1 MNLSTSRTVLALIL
15 VGLAVIVPCVAW
27 YLVGTRELER
37 QMMDVADISQQE
49 ARETVRRL
57 ANQLTARLSAL
68 LEAEAR
74 RPFYHYQAYF
84 HDPRGASEGAS
95 VVPSPLTSGPS
106 DPLVAVYF
114 YTDGATGRTTL
125 LAAEPDLSS
134 SEPASAKH
142 KRPDDPAS
150 IQTRL
155 ERGLHPLLD
164 AVRGESRSAK
174 EAYASAS
181 PAQSFGQRVDVL
193 DRAAWLQN
201 MDAAGLYRGIKSR
214 AGVNPQIT
222 LPQTNATGL
231 VEIYVGPMKWRTV
244 NLGGEPALVALREV
258 TTPQGAVLQ
267 GFLVS
272 AKGLANFIKASR
284 LPAKFLPGHPMH
296 EYQAAVHISDDPWRV
311 AIDVTAAVGLAN
323 QQARDLRRT
332 FLTIFSGG
340 VAVAVLSGLGVVWL
354 VWQSERL
361 ARQRSQFAA
370 SAAHE
375 LRTPL
380 AGLRIYSEMLAED
393 LGEPGQAKA
402 YARRIADEAD
412 RLSRV
417 VANVLNFTRLE
428 RGMLNTQP
436 TPGDLA
442 RAVRESV
449 ARQQPALEAAGARL
463 DLRIADRLPPVRF
476 DRDAVAQILQNLLD
490 NAEKHTRQAADRT
503 VQVALTADNGTVAL
517 TVRDHGPG
525 IPDEVRERLFQPFVR
540 GADNEAPAGLGLGLV
555 LVKTLA
561 ERQGA
566 RVTCADAP
574 GGGAQ
579 FTIAFPV

>member
-1 MNLSTSRTVLALIL
+1 MNFSTSRTVLALIL

-37 QMMDVADISQQE
+37 QMLDVADISQQE

-74 RPFYHYQAYF
+74 RPFYHYQPYF

-95 VVPSPLTSGPS
+95 VVPSPLTFGPS
-106 DPLVAVYF
+106 DPLIAVYF
-114 YTDGATGRTTL
+114 QADGVTGRATV
-125 LAAEPDLSS
+125 LAAEPEPSPPEPSS
-134 SEPASAKH
+134 TKH
-142 KRPDDPAS
+142 KRPDDSAS
-150 IQTRL
+150 IQVRL
-155 ERGLHPLLD
+155 ERGLHPLLNT
-164 AVRGESRSAK
+164 VRGESRPDSA
-174 EAYASAS
+174 ASAS
-181 PAQSFGQRVDVL
+181 PSAQTFGQRVEVL

-201 MDAAGLYRGIKSR
+201 VDAAGLYRGIKSR
-214 AGVNPQIT
+214 TGASQPIA
-222 LPQTNATGL
+222 LPATNVAGL

-244 NLGGEPALVALREV
+244 NLGGEPALIALREV
-258 TTPQGAVLQ
+258 TTPQGVVLQ

-296 EYQAAVHISDDPWRV
+296 EYQAAVSAGDDPWRI

-428 RGMLNTQP
+428 RGMLNTRP
-436 TPGDLA
+436 TTGDLA

-463 DLRIADRLPPVRF
+463 ELRIADRLPPVRF

-490 NAEKHTRQAADRT
+490 NAEKHTRQSADRT

-525 IPDEVRERLFQPFVR
+525 LPEEVRERLFQPFVR

-579 FTIAFPV
+579 FTVAFPV

>member
-1 MNLSTSRTVLALIL
+1 MSLSNSRTVLALVL
-15 VGLAVIVPCVAW
+15 VGLAVVVPCVAW

-114 YTDGATGRTTL
+114 QADGATGRTTL
-125 LAAEPDLSS
+125 LTAESDLSS
-134 SEPASAKH
+134 SEPTQAKH
-142 KRPDDPAS
+142 KRSDDSPSVQA
-150 IQTRL
+150 QL
-155 ERGLHPLLD
+155 ERGLHPLLS
-164 AVRGESRSAK
+164 AVRGESRPAK
-174 EAYASAS
+174 EASAS
-181 PAQSFGQRVDVL
+181 PAPSFGQRVEVL
-193 DRAAWLQN
+193 DRMAWLQN
-201 MDAAGLYRGIKSR
+201 VDAAGLYRGIKSR
-214 AGVNPQIT
+214 AGANQQIS
-222 LPQTNATGL
+222 LPTTNVTGL
-231 VEIYVGPMKWRTV
+231 VEIYVGPMKWRAV
-244 NLGGEPALVALREV
+244 NLGGEPSLVALREV
-258 TTPQGAVLQ
+258 TTPQGTVLQ

-296 EYQAAVHISDDPWRV
+296 EYQATVNISDDPWRV

-380 AGLRIYSEMLAED
+380 AGLRIYSDMLAD
-393 LGEPGQAKA
+393 GLGEPGKAKA

-417 VANVLNFTRLE
+417 VANVLSFTRLE
-428 RGMLNTQP
+428 RGMLNAQP
-436 TPGDLA
+436 ARGDLA
-442 RAVRESV
+442 GAVRESV
-449 ARQQPALEAAGARL
+449 ARQQPSLEAAGARL

-503 VQVALTADNGTVAL
+503 VQVALAADNGHVAL

-525 IPDEVRERLFQPFVR
+525 IPEEVRQRLFQPFVR

-566 RVTCADAP
+566 SVACADAP
-574 GGGAQ
+574 GGGTQ
-579 FTIAFPV
+579 FTVAFPV

>member
-1 MNLSTSRTVLALIL
+1 MNLSSSRTVLALIL

-74 RPFYHYQAYF
+74 RPFYHYQPYF

-95 VVPSPLTSGPS
+95 VVPSPLTFGPS
-106 DPLVAVYF
+106 DPLIAVYF
-114 YTDGATGRTTL
+114 QADEATGRATV
-125 LAAEPDLSS
+125 LAAE
-134 SEPASAKH
+134 SEPSSTEPPSAKH
-142 KRPDDPAS
+142 KRPDDSTP
-150 IQTRL
+150 IQARL
-155 ERGLHPLLD
+155 ERGLHPLLN
-164 AVRGESRSAK
+164 AVRGESRPA
-174 EAYASAS
+174 AVASAS
-181 PAQSFGQRVDVL
+181 TAAQTSGPRVEVL

-201 MDAAGLYRGIKSR
+201 VDAAGLYRGIKSR
-214 AGVNPQIT
+214 AAANQQIP
-222 LPQTNATGL
+222 LPATNVTGL
-231 VEIYVGPMKWRTV
+231 VEIYVGPMKWRTI
-244 NLGGEPALVALREV
+244 NLGGEPALIALREV

-284 LPAKFLPGHPMH
+284 LPAKFLPGRPMH
-296 EYQAAVHISDDPWRV
+296 EYQAAVSAGDDPWRI

-393 LGEPGQAKA
+393 LGEPGQAKT

-428 RGMLNTQP
+428 QGMLNAQP
-436 TPGDLA
+436 TTGDLA

-490 NAEKHTRQAADRT
+490 NAEKHTRQSADRT
-503 VQVALTADNGTVAL
+503 VQVALTADNGTVTL

-525 IPDEVRERLFQPFVR
+525 IPEEVRERLFQPFVR

-566 RVTCADAP
+566 QVTCADAP